1 VLYNCASSPKNQ
13 SILVVFVVNM
23 VIIAMLNILTLKI
36 WKFYEKEL
44 SVTCKYCHWKRK
56 QYYFTNILCSFA
68 IDIVNVSMGYI
79 QFFLYY
85 VVSFLLKSN
94 KPKFDLFFIFL
105 TKNWMDEKLQCAKV
119 SFVLKRSLVQR
130 SNQVII

>member
-1 VLYNCASSPKNQ
+1 MSSLLWYENSTRKNWA
-13 SILVVFVVNM
+13 LPVNT
-23 VIIAMLNILTLKI
+23 VI
-36 WKFYEKEL
+36 EKEN
-44 SVTCKYCHWKRK
+44 
-56 QYYFTNILCSFA
+56 NIIS
-68 IDIVNVSMGYI
+68 
-79 QFFLYY
+79 QTY

-105 TKNWMDEKLQCAKV
+105 TKNCMDKKLQCAKV